1 MRAGDLKYR
10 DLNGDGVVN
19 DRDQKVIGDSR
30 STYDY
35 RLALTLRWRNFSL
48 YAQMRAQTGG
58 SQILSGDY
66 YQVSGEM
73 KYPSY
78 LMKSRWAYDPER
90 GVDTRST
97 ATYPRLSTTGNVH
110 NFQNSTFWVSATGF
124 FKIPVVQLT
133 YHLSERVARKI
144 GMKSPNV
151 YFRANNLLT
160 LAPEKERLLLNIG
173 AEPACTWFALGFKAN
188 F

>member
-1 MRAGDLKYR
+1 
-10 DLNGDGVVN
+10 
-19 DRDQKVIGDSR
+19 
-30 STYDY
+30 
-35 RLALTLRWRNFSL
+35 
-48 YAQMRAQTGG
+48 
-58 SQILSGDY
+58 
-66 YQVSGEM
+66 M

-78 LMKSRWAYDPER
+78 LMKSRWPTTPNAASTPAR
-90 GVDTRST
+90 RLPIPAVDH
-97 ATYPRLSTTGNVH
+97 GNVH

>member
-1 MRAGDLKYR
+1 M
-10 DLNGDGVVN
+10 
-19 DRDQKVIGDSR
+19 
-30 STYDY
+30 
-35 RLALTLRWRNFSL
+35 
-48 YAQMRAQTGG
+48 
-58 SQILSGDY
+58 
-66 YQVSGEM
+66 
-73 KYPSY
+73 
-78 LMKSRWAYDPER
+78 
-90 GVDTRST
+90 
-97 ATYPRLSTTGNVH
+97 H

-160 LAPEKERLLLNIG
+160 LAPEKEKLLLNIG
-173 AEPACTWFALGFKAN
+173 AEPAYTWFALGFKAN